1 MTEQFLTI
9 ILIAVVLGMDAF
21 SLSLAMGLKGVSR
34 QYENRFALSV
44 GIFHVFMPLIGL
56 YLGYAVG
63 QVLGH
68 WAGILG
74 AAVLA
79 YIGIT
84 FVLEGYKAIKCNS
97 QPISGNKEARRHDLP
112 ELQEGK
118 SLLLL
123 TASVSMDALTVGFS
137 LGTSSMPIFITV
149 IIMGLIAGLM
159 TLAGFRSGQIFS
171 RLVGSYAQMVG
182 GVILLILAV
191 RILM

>member
-1 MTEQFLTI
+1 MTEQFFTI

-34 QYENRFALSV
+34 QYEIRFASSV
-44 GIFHVFMPLIGL
+44 GLFHVFMPLIGL

-63 QVLGH
+63 QVLGK

-74 AAVLA
+74 AGVLA

-84 FVLEGYKAIKCNS
+84 FILEGYKEIKTDS
-97 QPISGNKEARRHDLP
+97 PGSIQEAVP
-112 ELQEGK
+112 EAQQEGK
-118 SLLLL
+118 NLLLL

-137 LGTSSMPIFITV
+137 LGTSSMPIFVTV

-159 TLAGFRSGQIFS
+159 TLAGFRSGKIFS
-171 RLVGSYAQMVG
+171 RLIGSYAQMVG